1 MGSAE
6 YLAAF
11 WQLVMPVARQ
21 FNPQLVL
28 VAAGFDAA
36 IGDDLGGCKVDPD
49 CYGHLTHLLSSLA
62 QGRVAIFLEGGYNIS
77 SVSISVVMC
86 AKALLGYPLPAL
98 APFTGLRPAA
108 VQTIS
113 KSSKAHLPYWSI
125 LANKVEHS
133 TQLVVKALS
142 QLSLE
147 PEIRLKKIGPQ
158 ELAGRVRLGCLN
170 PLDCP
175 PELAEE
181 VASSSV
187 RARNSCPPCASGDEK
202 DAQIQVLEDRVAKL
216 KIRLDETQREIKEL
230 QLDNERLR
238 CKN

>member
-49 CYGHLTHLLSSLA
+49 CYGQLTHLLSSLA

-77 SVSISVVMC
+77 SVSKSVVMC

-108 VQTIS
+108 VHPSPNLRKPIYPTGRSLRTRWNI
-113 KSSKAHLPYWSI
+113 
-125 LANKVEHS
+125 
-133 TQLVVKALS
+133 
-142 QLSLE
+142 QLSL
-147 PEIRLKKIGPQ
+147 L
-158 ELAGRVRLGCLN
+158 
-170 PLDCP
+170 
-175 PELAEE
+175 
-181 VASSSV
+181 
-187 RARNSCPPCASGDEK
+187 
-202 DAQIQVLEDRVAKL
+202 
-216 KIRLDETQREIKEL
+216 
-230 QLDNERLR
+230 
-238 CKN
+238 